1 MSDGLNGFRCRVCRR
16 WKGLKDLGAKMYNGQ
31 AKCQS
36 CKDHADIEA
45 AKRKLDSAAINVIRL
60 PQ

>member
-45 AKRKLDSAAINVIRL
+45 AKRKSEKVLT
-60 PQ
+60 PF